1 MDLPFAA
8 AGWAGAAALLL
19 AYGLVTSGRLSPRGG
34 AFQALNLAGS
44 LGLAANS
51 GYHGA
56 WPSVALNLVWMAIGA
71 VALVRQRG
79 AGA

>member
-1 MDLPFAA
+1 MDLLFAV
-8 AGWAGAAALLL
+8 AGWLGAAALLL
-19 AYGLVTSGRLSPRGG
+19 AYGLVSSGRLSPRG
-34 AFQALNLAGS
+34 APFQAVNLAGS

-71 VALVRQRG
+71 AALVRLRG
-79 AGA
+79 AGR